1 MKGKT
6 MTVESLT
13 SLRAEL
19 IAARLSGVLEFRD
32 SNGERIVYRSDA
44 EMARAIEAADREI
57 ARLSGTAQPRNIYFK
72 TSKGV
77 S

>member
-1 MKGKT
+1 

-13 SLRAEL
+13 SLRENL
-19 IAARLSGVLEFRD
+19 VAARLSGVLEFRD

-57 ARLSGTAQPRNIYFK
+57 ARLSGTAQPRTIHFK

-77 S
+77 

>member
-6 MTVESLT
+6 MTVASLT
-13 SLRAEL
+13 DLRESL

-57 ARLSGTAQPRNIYFK
+57 ARLSGTAQPRTIYFQ

>member
-1 MKGKT
+1 

-13 SLRAEL
+13 SLRENL

-32 SNGERIVYRSDA
+32 QNGERIVYRSDA

-57 ARLSGTAQPRNIYFK
+57 ARLSGTAQPRTIYLK

-77 S
+77 

>member
-6 MTVESLT
+6 MTVASLT
-13 SLRAEL
+13 DLRESL

-57 ARLSGTAQPRNIYFK
+57 ARLSGTAQPRTTYFK